1 MVPYYK
7 IWNTVKE
14 LVVACHMDETGQPW
28 YQFTFG
34 TQTQPSGDAIEFFG
48 DNVNKSPSSS
58 EENKL
63 SKNRYSTTRKKRI
76 ETKSSEFSLMCSGS
90 ESTSIAIFV
99 LNVIYGL
106 IYKLKCF
113 FDLSSPS
120 AQRISC
126 LSPPI

>member
-1 MVPYYK
+1 
-7 IWNTVKE
+7 
-14 LVVACHMDETGQPW
+14 MDKTGQPW

-34 TQTQPSGDAIEFFG
+34 TKTQPSGDTLEFFG
-48 DNVNKSPSSS
+48 DDINKSPSSMAS

-63 SKNRYSTTRKKRI
+63 GKNEHSTMREKRI

-90 ESTSIAIFV
+90 ESTSIATFV

-106 IYKLKCF
+106 IYKLTCSS